1 MDTTIVETKP
11 LRKLQHT
18 WIASKKAVTM
28 IIAKEL
34 AEKHGLTESSNVILE
49 DTPNG
54 ILIRKVNLDEL
65 V

>member
-11 LRKLQHT
+11 LRKLQHR

-34 AEKHGLTESSNVILE
+34 AEKHGLTEPSNVILE

>member
-1 MDTTIVETKP
+1 MDTSKP

-18 WIASKKAVTM
+18 WITSKNAVTM

-34 AEKHGLTESSNVILE
+34 AERHGLTEPSDVILE
-49 DTPNG
+49 DTPQG